1 MCTEGLPRCA
11 TTWPCTTECV
21 GKWVRRCRVVYRAEE
36 GVDELRL
43 PPHKHRDRVQVVVER
58 RRVPARAQALDEEER
73 AGGGARGPALHLS
86 VVPVAQA

>member
-1 MCTEGLPRCA
+1 MGKALWMLWHSDPRVAGC
-11 TTWPCTTECV
+11 C
-21 GKWVRRCRVVYRAEE
+21 GRWVRVALSVVYRAEE